1 MPISVLWNVSKIYER
16 SLHDQIYSYFDKIF
30 ALYQCKQHILITMIE
45 KKVNFT

>member
-1 MPISVLWNVSKIYER
+1 MPISALWNVSKIYER
-16 SLHDQIYSYFDKIF
+16 SLYDQIYSYFDKIF